1 MIKDLAKLASRLD
14 QLGLTKEADVL
25 DSAMKKLAQQ
35 VATTGVAGATYSGGM
50 QVTPGRQ
57 GGTVAKFYKAK
68 PKSLA
73 EFNKF
78 LSALIVDVSRD
89 RLQRVFSRTTIS
101 NAASLA
107 SQTTWSPMT
116 NSAFK
121 EYATAVGYPAA
132 GDSWE
137 PFAKSNNYEPTML
150 GIFAFW
156 SATIPKAMEI
166 GRVAVERLTDIGQ
179 KEEGDIPTYEQEPL
193 RGQDPERAG
202 PSVKAPGVA
211 GPNTDLG
218 ELDEYLDKMEREK
231 SKQKPAGASGT
242 TSSPGSLKGR
252 VYDVLTGGSGIHS
265 SDVAFFD
272 TYTKEIMREI
282 AAAQT
287 PEAKAWFAQDPRK
300 VIPDE
305 FKGYSDLTN
314 LEIKAWAAKNGDAKV
329 FNLEA
334 EQIYM
339 RIADIAAKA
348 ETTRKKNRRS
358 EFQRHL
364 DRSDAR
370 LQGKDIM

>member
-1 MIKDLAKLASRLD
+1 MIKDLARLASRLD
-14 QLGLTKEADVL
+14 QLGLTKEADVI
-25 DSAMKKLAQQ
+25 DNAMKKLAQQ
-35 VATTGVAGATYSGGM
+35 VATTGVAGATYSGGR
-50 QVTPGRQ
+50 QITPGMS
-57 GGTVAKFYKAK
+57 GGAVAKFYKAK
-68 PKSLA
+68 PKSIA

-78 LSALIVDVSRD
+78 LSALILDVAKD

-101 NAASLA
+101 NAPSIAT
-107 SQTTWSPMT
+107 QTTWSPMT
-116 NSAFK
+116 GSAFR
-121 EYATAVGYPAA
+121 EYAAAVGYPAA
-132 GDSWE
+132 GISWE
-137 PFAKSNNYEPTML
+137 SFAKSNNYEPTML

-156 SATIPKAMEI
+156 SNTIAKAMEA

-179 KEEGDIPTYEQEPL
+179 KEEGDIPTYEQEAPRGEKL
-193 RGQDPERAG
+193 RTG

-231 SKQKPAGASGT
+231 AKQKPAGASGT
-242 TSSPGSLKGR
+242 TSSPGSLKR
-252 VYDVLTGGSGIHS
+252 RIYDVLTGGSGIHS

-272 TYTKEIMREI
+272 SYTKEVMREI

-314 LEIKAWAAKNGDAKV
+314 LDIKAWAAKNGDAKV
-329 FNLEA
+329 FNLET

-348 ETTRKKNRRS
+348 EIARKKNRKA

>member
-25 DSAMKKLAQQ
+25 DSAMRKLAQ

-50 QVTPGRQ
+50 QITPGRQ

-116 NSAFK
+116 GSAFK

-137 PFAKSNNYEPTML
+137 PFAKSNNYEPTMF

-156 SATIPKAMEI
+156 SNTIAKAMDV
-166 GRVAVERLTDIGQ
+166 GRVAVERLTDLGQ
-179 KEEGDIPTYEQEPL
+179 KEEGEIPTYEPEAPKGAPL
-193 RGQDPERAG
+193 RTG
-202 PSVKAPGVA
+202 PSVKYPGGG

-218 ELDEYLDKMEREK
+218 ELDEYLDKMEK
-231 SKQKPAGASGT
+231 AKQKPAGASGT
-242 TSSPGSLKGR
+242 TSSPGTLKGR
-252 VYDVLTGGSGIHS
+252 VYDVLTGGSGFHS
-265 SDVAFFD
+265 SDVTFFD
-272 TYTKEIMREI
+272 TYTKKIMREI

-305 FKGYSDLTN
+305 FKGYSELTDL
-314 LEIKAWAAKNGDAKV
+314 EMKAWAAKNGDAKV
-329 FNLEA
+329 FNQET

-339 RIADIAAKA
+339 RIADIAAEA
-348 ETTRKKNRRS
+348 ERTRKRS
-358 EFQRHL
+358 RKESRQRHL
-364 DRSDAR
+364 EGSTDR
-370 LQGKDIM
+370 LLGKDFM